1 LAPQILCVPLGTTLV
16 QARKA
21 ILFIQEALARV
32 IAGIMSFG
40 AEIHEFCGTL
50 RRWTHKLEDSLL
62 IFLRYYDMTEAA
74 SRSLELF
81 AIHSQVVRLSVAS
94 LAEVFGAPI
103 AADSMLSE
111 MNESF
116 F

>member
-1 LAPQILCVPLGTTLV
+1 LAPQILFVPLGTTLV

-21 ILFIQEALARV
+21 ILFIKETLARM
-32 IAGIMSFG
+32 IAGIMSFR
-40 AEIHEFCGTL
+40 AEIHEFCGTF
-50 RRWTHKLEDSLL
+50 RCWTHKLEDSLL
-62 IFLRYYDMTEAA
+62 IFLRYYNMTEAA

-81 AIHSQVVRLSVAS
+81 AIHTQVVRLSDAS
-94 LAEVFGAPI
+94 LTEVFGAPI

-116 F
+116 L